1 MYFAYRGISV
11 LVLAPLM
18 ALFASLFDPGAPL
31 LATYTQVFMPA
42 LGRYLLQYFPV
53 FLLGSIFGKL
63 MSDSGAA
70 AVIGKFVA
78 KQMRAERGLLAVV
91 LACGLLTYGEVSL
104 FVVAFCVYP
113 VAASLFKEGDI
124 PRRLIPGAIAL
135 GSFTFSMTG
144 LPGTPAIQNAIPMPY
159 FGTTAFAAPGLG
171 LVGAVVMFGL
181 GYSWLHRRSVAARA
195 GGEGYGAAGDRTVT
209 GSSPQSPDATFPVF
223 LKALTPLAMVVALNW
238 ALSKWILPGLD
249 HAYLA
254 EERFGGV
261 SPESVVGLWALISA
275 IFAAI
280 VLHLFLYRK
289 QLKDAVRSVNEGT
302 MGSLLPIFN
311 TASEVGYGAVIASLS
326 SFIIIK
332 ESVLGLAPQYPL
344 VSEAISIN
352 ILAGV
357 TGSASGGLSIALEAL
372 AENYLQ
378 LAASAGISPDLLH
391 RVASMASGGFDTLPH
406 NGAVITLLTICGL
419 THRQSYVDIGVV
431 SVAGVGGRSVR
442 GDVRGCL
449 DGFAFWELL
458 ADCCFSVPSSHAK
471 RNRNTRVRVS
481 QRHLVTRTVG
491 RYGRLSARQ
500 QHGEYSLV

>member
-1 MYFAYRGISV
+1 MIVSLLGLMYFAYRGISV

-31 LATYTQVFMPA
+31 LASYTQVFMPA

-78 KQMRAERGLLAVV
+78 KKMGAERGLLAVV
-91 LACGLLTYGEVSL
+91 LACGLLTYGGVSL

-135 GSFTFSMTG
+135 GSFTFSMSG
-144 LPGTPAIQNAIPMPY
+144 LPGTPAIQNAIPMPH

-171 LVGAVVMFGL
+171 LVGAAIMFSV
-181 GYSWLHRRSVAARA
+181 GYLWLHRRGVAAR
-195 GGEGYGAAGDRTVT
+195 GRGEGYGASGR
-209 GSSPQSPDATFPVF
+209 DAKTSRATRVSDASVAAFV
-223 LKALTPLAMVVALNW
+223 KALTPLALVVALNLV
-238 ALSKWILPGLD
+238 LSKWVLPAFD

-254 EERFGGV
+254 EARFGGV

-280 VLHLFLYRK
+280 LLHLVLYRN
-289 QLKDAVRSVNEGT
+289 QLKDAARSVNDGT

-326 SFIIIK
+326 SFIVIR
-332 ESVLGLAPQYPL
+332 EWVLGLAPQYPL

-378 LAASAGISPDLLH
+378 MAASAGISPELLH

-419 THRQSYVDIGVV
+419 THRQSYVDIGMV
-431 SVAGVGGRSVR
+431 SVAGPFVATCVVVLMG
-442 GDVRGCL
+442 
-449 DGFAFWELL
+449 
-458 ADCCFSVPSSHAK
+458 
-471 RNRNTRVRVS
+471 
-481 QRHLVTRTVG
+481 
-491 RYGRLSARQ
+491 
-500 QHGEYSLV
+500 SLFGSF